1 MSTKEQYIQVDGHRI
16 ETLQIGDIDPNK
28 PTLVF
33 VHGGLDCIDMWRQFP
48 MRLCRKTGL
57 AAILYSR
64 WGHGKSDKLVLPR
77 DGDVRS
83 IEAGQPLKEIFKY
96 FNLGKVVL
104 VGHSFGGAISLIA
117 SSIHRDRIYGT
128 ISIAPQ
134 LIPGEDTRA
143 GVEKAIAAYENGKLR
158 VKLMEFHG
166 ENTDSLFHYWSTAS
180 SKPGFVSV
188 DYSSDLR
195 KITCSVLGVYGTED
209 NYGYLHNLDLIKECL
224 SCQHEVLIIPGAAHY
239 PHLDSQ
245 ELVLESAGE
254 FVEKLVC

>member
-117 SSIHRDRIYGT
+117 SSIHQDKICGT

-134 LIPGEDTRA
+134 LIPSGNTRA

-166 ENTDSLFHYWSTAS
+166 ENTDNLFHYWSTAS
-180 SKPGFVSV
+180 SKPGFVPV

-209 NYGYLHNLDLIKECL
+209 NYGYLHNLDLIRECL

-254 FVEKLVC
+254 FIEKWVC